1 MGVLENATSDTNR
14 LAGRNATSA
23 LNRCPEKNPEDIR
36 SRVVS
41 DLVDLTATLMH
52 TPVQAYGSWAK
63 VLPRHCDNIN
73 TRTR

>member
-41 DLVDLTATLMH
+41 DLVDLTATLFS
-52 TPVQAYGSWAK
+52 TTVCSPLFSGPKAASVSTQE
-63 VLPRHCDNIN
+63 V
-73 TRTR
+73 